1 VLRDI
6 AMAQLS
12 DLIRA
17 TRGQAAEPAF
27 IVRPSHMLRLS
38 IPTTGW
44 CTQAHAN
51 ALVLQLETGKIN
63 CVRLPRYGRL
73 PLGGACNNARIPNWF
88 ARSERGIL
96 RVLDQQR
103 STDRHKELMSDFP
116 LLKGCEMAAHRAA
129 H

>member
-1 VLRDI
+1 
-6 AMAQLS
+6 
-12 DLIRA
+12 
-17 TRGQAAEPAF
+17 
-27 IVRPSHMLRLS
+27 
-38 IPTTGW
+38 
-44 CTQAHAN
+44 
-51 ALVLQLETGKIN
+51 LVLQLETGKIN

-116 LLKGCEMAAHRAA
+116 LLKRDVKWPRIERRIRMLLSSPRCPRNND
-129 H
+129 